1 MRLSQSIVRH
11 ATLLSAFLAIASSA
25 VATGTFAEEDDRL
38 RGIVAPVVAK
48 TPFKIGVTIVHL
60 NDDFWKGIAYGIAD
74 EAKRS
79 NIQLVQVTV
88 AGGYGNV
95 PQQFEQ
101 LETMKTLGVDVA
113 VIGAAAFKGYDSV
126 LRRLKMA
133 GITVVAA
140 GIPVDSKNVDFGLTQ
155 DDSAIGVALAEAVC
169 KNAAGKMTSVLT
181 VPGPAG
187 AEWAR
192 LRHAGFDRVARDCK
206 GLSVVEGATGGS
218 LGIEQGLSET
228 SDLLQ
233 THPDAGYVYT
243 PEISLGLGASQAIRQ
258 AHAKAVVVSSSI
270 VREAIPQIEDG
281 RILAAASEPGIIIGR
296 LVVQYAIRAR
306 EKLPMPNM
314 TTVGSP
320 YPLLMTPT
328 VMITSANAKTYPFDS
343 YEIPPKTWSTQALR

>member
-1 MRLSQSIVRH
+1 MRLFKSVGRRS
-11 ATLLSAFLAIASSA
+11 LLLMGA
-25 VATGTFAEEDDRL
+25 VAMASPAARAEDDRL

-48 TPFKIGVTIVHL
+48 TPFKIGLTIVHL
-60 NDDFWKGIAYGIAD
+60 NDDFWKGIAFGIAD

-79 NIQLVQVTV
+79 NVKLVQVMV

-101 LETMKTLGVDVA
+101 LETMRTLGVDVA
-113 VIGAAAFKGYDSV
+113 VLGAAAYKGYDAV
-126 LRRLKMA
+126 LRRLRTA

-140 GIPVDSKNVDFGLTQ
+140 GIPVDSKNVDFGVTQ
-155 DDSAIGVALAEAVC
+155 DDGAIGALLAEAVC
-169 KNAAGKMTSVLT
+169 QDAAGRPASVLI

-192 LRHAGFDRVARDCK
+192 LRHVGFNKGADDCK
-206 GLSVVEGATGGS
+206 GLSVVEGAMSAG

-228 SDLLQ
+228 ADLLQ

-243 PEISLGLGASQAIRQ
+243 PEISLGLGATQAIRQ
-258 AHAKAVVVSSSI
+258 AHAKAAVVSSSI

-296 LVVQYAIRAR
+296 LTVQYAIRMR
-306 EKLPMPNM
+306 EKLPTPRM
-314 TTVGSP
+314 TTAGSP
-320 YPLLMTPT
+320 YPAIVTPT
-328 VMITSANAKTYPFDS
+328 VLITKANAKTYPFDL
-343 YEIPPKTWSTQALR
+343 YEIPPKSWSTQALQ